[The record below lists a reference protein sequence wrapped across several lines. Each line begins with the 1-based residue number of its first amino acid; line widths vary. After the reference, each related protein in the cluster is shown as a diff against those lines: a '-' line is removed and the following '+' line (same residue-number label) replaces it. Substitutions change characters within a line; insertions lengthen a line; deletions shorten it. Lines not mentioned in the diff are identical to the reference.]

1 MKIKQKANQ
10 PSERIGNTLTD
21 DDLFTWI
28 NEINIIA
35 QLSST
40 VFRSVLPQGMT
51 QAQFSVLNWFSRVDD
66 QATPGRLAA
75 AFQVSKGAMTNS
87 LGKLEDK
94 GFVTVTPDPDSGRRK
109 IVRRTA
115 AGKKAWEAA
124 LASAFPVLETFADAL
139 GLDRIRAHQSFLS
152 EVRAYLDADRE

>member
-1 MKIKQKANQ
+1 MTRNQ
-10 PSERIGNTLTD
+10 LD
-21 DDLFTWI
+21 DVFAFF
-28 NEINIIA
+28 NEIGIIA
-35 QLSST
+35 QLSSNRMERAMPHALT
-40 VFRSVLPQGMT
+40 M
-51 QAQFSVLNWFSRVDD
+51 AQFSVLNWFSRVDD